1 MKKILYI
8 VLLLSCI
15 TEAFSQTSTDF
26 NNYVPLKCS
35 GEIPEDFKTELSKL
49 VNQAKD
55 KQTNSR
61 IDKKREV
68 EFAELSNYQLNNIL
82 YSGKVLYGDP
92 LSNYVTQVADIVL
105 KNEPELR
112 NKLRFY
118 VLKNTDL
125 NAYST
130 QRGIIFVSVGL
141 LAQIESE
148 AQLAFILCH
157 EIIHYKNN
165 HNLET
170 YKHNQ
175 DLRKN
180 ASMVNRMGN
189 MMNYSKENEL
199 EADKEGLK
207 LFLTT
212 PYGTKEINDLFDVL
226 LYSYLPF
233 DEISFDSTYFN
244 SMPAY
249 TMPGKYF
256 LKTASDITAEEDV
269 NDSLSTHPN
278 IKKRRLGIQTL
289 LETKNHPD
297 GASFILSKET
307 FANVQ
312 RMARCEL
319 AIIHLE
325 EAETEDAFYA
335 AYLLEKIYGKTLFG
349 DKIMSGALYT
359 MSKQKNHDQEG
370 VKSAKMAKRN
380 DEVELADE
388 YWKNIEGQSQAIYH
402 FSYKIPAKE
411 LNILAAKKMYEN
423 YQFYKDNFFGTRFHS
438 LVYELVNTHDLN
450 IDIFKKEFVP
460 EDTTKT
466 KVEEV
471 KPDEET
477 KLSKVSKIKKK
488 KASQTEKQDYSKD
501 NYYKYAFVGHAND
514 SMFKESFEY
523 YANEKAE
530 REKKEESENYQK
542 YAEAKDKL
550 IDKHGQALDIQKFV
564 MINPYYAKYLMQ
576 SSYYNY
582 SFYSYKVK
590 DPELSPLEEEAIE
603 QSLVG
608 YINEY
613 STKLGMDVDVI
624 GSTQQKDI
632 NTDMFNDYQQL
643 MTWFSERISIGTM
656 GAYTYTDQY
665 MEKYASQYGY
675 IGFCYVSNIN
685 KSLEVVFILFD
696 IKNGGS
702 KFMYEKDVRKGK
714 PTGVFSKMILYDILH
729 QISQKPTKINK
740 LKKRYQIDE

>member
-1 MKKILYI
+1 M
-8 VLLLSCI
+8 
-15 TEAFSQTSTDF
+15 
-26 NNYVPLKCS
+26 
-35 GEIPEDFKTELSKL
+35 
-49 VNQAKD
+49 
-55 KQTNSR
+55 
-61 IDKKREV
+61 
-68 EFAELSNYQLNNIL
+68 
-82 YSGKVLYGDP
+82 
-92 LSNYVTQVADIVL
+92 
-105 KNEPELR
+105 
-112 NKLRFY
+112 
-118 VLKNTDL
+118 
-125 NAYST
+125 
-130 QRGIIFVSVGL
+130 
-141 LAQIESE
+141 
-148 AQLAFILCH
+148 
-157 EIIHYKNN
+157 
-165 HNLET
+165 
-170 YKHNQ
+170 
-175 DLRKN
+175 
-180 ASMVNRMGN
+180 
-189 MMNYSKENEL
+189 
-199 EADKEGLK
+199 
-207 LFLTT
+207 
-212 PYGTKEINDLFDVL
+212 
-226 LYSYLPF
+226 
-233 DEISFDSTYFN
+233 
-244 SMPAY
+244 
-249 TMPGKYF
+249 
-256 LKTASDITAEEDV
+256 
-269 NDSLSTHPN
+269 
-278 IKKRRLGIQTL
+278 
-289 LETKNHPD
+289 
-297 GASFILSKET
+297 
-307 FANVQ
+307 
-312 RMARCEL
+312 
-319 AIIHLE
+319 
-325 EAETEDAFYA
+325 
-335 AYLLEKIYGKTLFG
+335 
-349 DKIMSGALYT
+349 MSGPLYT
-359 MSKQKNHDQEG
+359 MRKQKNHDQEG

-423 YQFYKDNFFGTRFHS
+423 YQLYKDNFFGTRFHS

-564 MINPYYAKYLMQ
+564 MINSYYAKYLMQ

>member
-1 MKKILYI
+1 MKKILYL
-8 VLLLSCI
+8 VLLLSFF
-15 TEAFSQTSTDF
+15 TEAFSQSATDF

-92 LSNYVTQVADIVL
+92 MSNYVTQVADIVL

-112 NKLRFY
+112 KKLRFY

-175 DLRKN
+175 DLTKN
-180 ASMVNRMGN
+180 AAVVNRLGN

-256 LKTASDITAEEDV
+256 LKTTSDITAEEDV

-370 VKSAKMAKRN
+370 VKNAKMAKRN
-380 DEVELADE
+380 DDVELSDE

-423 YQFYKDNFFGTRFHS
+423 YQLYKEDFFGTRFHS
-438 LVYELVNTHDLN
+438 LVYELVNTHEMN
-450 IDIFKKEFVP
+450 VDIFKKEYVR
-460 EDTTKT
+460 EDTSKA

-501 NYYKYAFVGHAND
+501 NYFKYAFVGHTND

-523 YANEKAE
+523 YAKEKAD
-530 REKKEESENYQK
+530 REKKEESESYQK
-542 YAEAKDKL
+542 YSEAKDK
-550 IDKHGQALDIQKFV
+550 IINKHGQALDIQKFV

-608 YINEY
+608 YIDEY
-613 STKLGMDVDVI
+613 SAKLGMDVDVI

-702 KFMYEKDVRKGK
+702 KFMYEKDVKKGK

-729 QISQKPTKINK
+729 QISQKPTKLNK

>member
-423 YQFYKDNFFGTRFHS
+423 YQLYKDNFFGTRFHS

>member
-8 VLLLSCI
+8 VFLLSFI
-15 TEAFSQTSTDF
+15 TEAFSQSTTDF

-112 NKLRFY
+112 KKLRFY

-244 SMPAY
+244 TLPAY
-249 TMPGKYF
+249 SMPGKYF

-359 MSKQKNHDQEG
+359 MCKQKNHDQEG

-380 DEVELADE
+380 DDVELSDE

-423 YQFYKDNFFGTRFHS
+423 YQLYKDNFFGTRFHS

-450 IDIFKKEFVP
+450 VDVFKKEFIP
-460 EDTTKT
+460 EDTTKA

-501 NYYKYAFVGHAND
+501 NYYKYAFVGHTND
-514 SMFKESFEY
+514 SMFKASFEY
-523 YANEKAE
+523 YAEEKAQ

-582 SFYSYKVK
+582 SFFSYKVK

-613 STKLGMDVDVI
+613 SAKLGMDVDVI
-624 GSTQQKDI
+624 GSTQQKEI

-665 MEKYASQYGY
+665 MEKYANQYGY

-702 KFMYEKDVRKGK
+702 KFMYEKDIRKGK

-740 LKKRYQIDE
+740 LKKRYKIDE

>member
-256 LKTASDITAEEDV
+256 LKTAEEDV

>member
-15 TEAFSQTSTDF
+15 TEAFSQTSTNF

-256 LKTASDITAEEDV
+256 LKTASDITAEEYV

-312 RMARCEL
+312 RMARCAL
-319 AIIHLE
+319 AIIHLA
-325 EAETEDAFYA
+325 EAETEDA
-335 AYLLEKIYGKTLFG
+335 
-349 DKIMSGALYT
+349 
-359 MSKQKNHDQEG
+359 
-370 VKSAKMAKRN
+370 
-380 DEVELADE
+380 
-388 YWKNIEGQSQAIYH
+388 
-402 FSYKIPAKE
+402 
-411 LNILAAKKMYEN
+411 
-423 YQFYKDNFFGTRFHS
+423 
-438 LVYELVNTHDLN
+438 
-450 IDIFKKEFVP
+450 
-460 EDTTKT
+460 
-466 KVEEV
+466 
-471 KPDEET
+471 
-477 KLSKVSKIKKK
+477 
-488 KASQTEKQDYSKD
+488 
-501 NYYKYAFVGHAND
+501 
-514 SMFKESFEY
+514 
-523 YANEKAE
+523 
-530 REKKEESENYQK
+530 
-542 YAEAKDKL
+542 
-550 IDKHGQALDIQKFV
+550 
-564 MINPYYAKYLMQ
+564 
-576 SSYYNY
+576 
-582 SFYSYKVK
+582 
-590 DPELSPLEEEAIE
+590 
-603 QSLVG
+603 
-608 YINEY
+608 
-613 STKLGMDVDVI
+613 
-624 GSTQQKDI
+624 
-632 NTDMFNDYQQL
+632 
-643 MTWFSERISIGTM
+643 
-656 GAYTYTDQY
+656 
-665 MEKYASQYGY
+665 
-675 IGFCYVSNIN
+675 
-685 KSLEVVFILFD
+685 
-696 IKNGGS
+696 
-702 KFMYEKDVRKGK
+702 
-714 PTGVFSKMILYDILH
+714 
-729 QISQKPTKINK
+729 
-740 LKKRYQIDE
+740 

>member
-8 VLLLSCI
+8 VLLLSFI
-15 TEAFSQTSTDF
+15 TEAFSQSATDF

-92 LSNYVTQVADIVL
+92 LSNYVNQVADIVL

-175 DLRKN
+175 DLTKN

-249 TMPGKYF
+249 TMPGKYY

-380 DEVELADE
+380 DDVELADE

-423 YQFYKDNFFGTRFHS
+423 YQLYKDNFFGTRFHS

-450 IDIFKKEFVP
+450 VDVFKKEFVP

-466 KVEEV
+466 KVEEI

-501 NYYKYAFVGHAND
+501 NYYKYAFVGHTND

-550 IDKHGQALDIQKFV
+550 IDKHGHALDIQKFV

-632 NTDMFNDYQQL
+632 NTDMFNEYQQL

-665 MEKYASQYGY
+665 MEKYANQYGY

>member
-8 VLLLSCI
+8 VLLLSFI

-423 YQFYKDNFFGTRFHS
+423 YQLYKDNFFGTRFHS